1 MIISSISYKGGVGKT
16 TVAQNIA
23 VGLAASGYKVCIV
36 DADESQNSMFWSTIR
51 AEREPF
57 IKVTP
62 NNNPDTIRKTIA
74 DLYDREGYEVVII
87 DSPPSISKIASKII
101 LSSHLVVVPVSVTGA
116 QDVAT
121 TEKFIEHYF
130 DLLENYDKKIPTRF
144 VLNNYQPRIKLHQ
157 GVENTLIE
165 ISKESEIPIFDTRL
179 HRRAAYGEAS
189 TQGLGVIELS
199 DKSAKTEIINL
210 TNEITSLI

>member
-23 VGLAASGYKVCIV
+23 VGLASSGYKVCIV
-36 DADESQNSMFWSTIR
+36 DADESQNSMFWATIR
-51 AEREPF
+51 GEREPF

-101 LSSHLVVVPVSVTGA
+101 LSSHLVIVPVSVTGA

-130 DLLENYDKKIPTRF
+130 ELLENYDKKIPTRF
-144 VLNNYQPRIKLHQ
+144 VLNNYQTRIKLHQ
-157 GVENTLIE
+157 AVESTLME
-165 ISKESEIPIFDTRL
+165 ISKENKIPIFDTRL

-199 DKSAKTEIINL
+199 DQSAKTEIINL
-210 TNEITSLI
+210 TNEITALI